1 VSSPSHTS
9 MDVHVGSSPTRSDGA
24 TTMHASSASNKQ
36 VALEVGELDA
46 RSLVSAGG
54 LELTPGNI
62 LQIVP
67 TDIPPSNHDIAPPD
81 LGLPLF
87 FSNLQVSQIFSF
99 YCSSW

>member
-1 VSSPSHTS
+1 
-9 MDVHVGSSPTRSDGA
+9 
-24 TTMHASSASNKQ
+24 MHASSASNKQ